1 MPCQA
6 GRTAV
11 AERRRPKTKRT
22 PHLTLSEIACDVTTL
37 RNILLGALSAVRPRA
52 CGCARATGIRYRGII
67 EIFAR
72 DFFAVFTRY
81 VFTTTSYDTSAA
93 AGAPTGPLGALRRTR
108 VLDPSGEIRL
118 ALPCSR
124 ADRRQRFIGT
134 FWQSKGRGH
143 DTDVT
148 RRESCVRAATTTS
161 TRAHD
166 RTDRTEPHTCDT
178 TENTTTRQAQQL
190 YFVKWPIEA
199 TAPVHV
205 LAVASHLLLV
215 DGLQLAAWVAHVLA
229 SS

>member
-37 RNILLGALSAVRPRA
+37 RNIRWARCPRCDRERA
-52 CGCARATGIRYRGII
+52 AARARRASVTAVLLKYLLAISSRFSHDTFSRRRHTIR
-67 EIFAR
+67 AR
-72 DFFAVFTRY
+72 RPARR
-81 VFTTTSYDTSAA
+81 
-93 AGAPTGPLGALRRTR
+93 PLGALRRTR